1 MARNGNVVVKE
12 TTRFRKGCGPGSPG
26 SEAEAYMRSSQSIGI
41 LILILLALVL
51 AWSTSALAQPP
62 ATTPNPAA
70 VATSPTNT
78 APATSPTNAA
88 TAKTNQPG
96 RIPASLSKTTR
107 LLFLGGAALITFLL
121 GFFLS
126 GLHPLGLIVG
136 EDNRYS
142 NSKFQVALWFFV
154 LITTYIATFAL
165 RAEEGLIGQIG
176 IPEHL
181 LLLSGMSAFTY
192 AAAKGIT
199 TSKVNDAQSRGIADP
214 KNTAASPSLLKNLT
228 HDDGMTSDAVAVVP
242 AGIVPGAAPVAL
254 LNPGRPPS
262 LDLGDTQMIIVTLL
276 AVAAYLYATLHFMGN
291 SALLNAPTTKLPD
304 VDSTILSI
312 FGIGQ
317 GAYITKKAVGNVGQ
331 A

>member
-1 MARNGNVVVKE
+1 
-12 TTRFRKGCGPGSPG
+12 
-26 SEAEAYMRSSQSIGI
+26 MRSSQYIGI

-51 AWSTSALAQPP
+51 AWSTSALAQSP
-62 ATTPNPAA
+62 ATTPGLSPTMATSTTAA
-70 VATSPTNT
+70 TAGSTQATSPTVELT
-78 APATSPTNAA
+78 
-88 TAKTNQPG
+88 
-96 RIPASLSKTTR
+96 RTTR
-107 LLFLGGAALITFLL
+107 VLVLGGAALVTFLL
-121 GFFLS
+121 YFFLS
-126 GLHPLGLIVG
+126 GLHPLRLIVG

-165 RAEEGLIGQIG
+165 RVWGGVVGQIN

-181 LLLSGMSAFTY
+181 LLLSGMSALTY

-199 TSKVNDAQSRGIADP
+199 TSKVNEAQSLGVADP
-214 KNTAASPSLLKNLT
+214 KNTAVSPSLLKNLT
-228 HDDGMTSDAVAVVP
+228 HDDGCSFNAVAAARTRVV
-242 AGIVPGAAPVAL
+242 GETSISL
-254 LNPGRPPS
+254 LNPTRPPS

-276 AVAAYLYATLHFMGN
+276 AVAAYLYATLHYMGN
-291 SALLNAPTTKLPD
+291 SDHLFSATTDLPD